1 MAEIKTYDTIV
12 NYAEDGK
19 AALARQVWDETQQQF
34 QNQINEKAEA
44 SLQGITQQQFNAIF
58 D

>member
-34 QNQINEKAEA
+34 QSQINEKGEA
-44 SLQGITQQQFNAIF
+44 SLQGITQQQFNALV